1 LRTLAV
7 QVTGHSKVLAY
18 EEAARLYELA
28 LQALDS
34 SQSVDLHA
42 RYELLLARGQA
53 LARGGSTREA
63 KEAFVSA
70 ADLARTSRSF
80 ADFARA
86 VLGYGG
92 LFPWLR
98 AGSDAR
104 LVPLLEEALDRLGDR
119 EPALR
124 VRLLARLAGAL
135 RDEPSLEP
143 RSSLSLEAV
152 EIARELGEPSV
163 LGYALA
169 SHFTA
174 TMGPEIEQLTPILDE
189 LGQVAAGAGDVERAV
204 DATWL
209 RRIVAFSLGDVVEVE
224 RAAAEHRAF
233 AEELRQ
239 PSQLWY
245 DAVMRSTWAL
255 FRGDLEVAER
265 TAEEALRL
273 GEQAQSWDAGFSYRI
288 TLFFVR
294 REQARL
300 DEAAQLVRE
309 TVDTYR
315 GYRSLRCLL
324 ALLECELGHPDAAQ
338 LVFEQLAADD
348 FAALP
353 RDSEWIFCLCILS
366 EVCVHLRDAGRAA
379 VLYRLLLPHA
389 HLNALAAG
397 EVAIGSVARYLGLLA
412 TTLERWDDALSH
424 FEVALEMNERMGA
437 RPWLARTQDDYA
449 RMLFVHG
456 EPGDAERAQRLLD
469 EALDTYRELG
479 MEGALANAGAER

>member
-1 LRTLAV
+1 
-7 QVTGHSKVLAY
+7 
-18 EEAARLYELA
+18 
-28 LQALDS
+28 
-34 SQSVDLHA
+34 
-42 RYELLLARGQA
+42 LLVARGQA

-70 ADLARTSRSF
+70 ADLARTSGSPG
-80 ADFARA
+80 DFARA

-98 AGSDAR
+98 AGADQR
-104 LVPLLEEALDRLGDR
+104 LVPLLQEALERLDDR
-119 EPALR
+119 EAVLR

-143 RSSLSLEAV
+143 RSSLSREAV
-152 EIARELGEPSV
+152 EIARDLDDPSA

-169 SHFTA
+169 SRFTA
-174 TMGPEIEQLTPILDE
+174 TWGPDIEQVTSIVE
-189 LGQVAAGAGDVERAV
+189 EMSQVAARAGDVERLV

-209 RRIVAFSLGDVVEVE
+209 RRIVALSLGDVAEVE

-255 FRGDLEVAER
+255 FQGDFETAER

-294 REQARL
+294 REQRRL
-300 DEAAQLVRE
+300 DEFEQLVRE
-309 TVDTYR
+309 TVDEYP
-315 GYRSLRCLL
+315 GYRSFRCLL
-324 ALLECELGHPDAAQ
+324 ALLECELGHADAARFE
-338 LVFEQLAADD
+338 FEQLAGDG
-348 FAALP
+348 FSALP

-366 EVCVHLRDAGRAA
+366 EVSVRLRDAERASD
-379 VLYRLLLPHA
+379 LYRLLLPYA
-389 HLNALAAG
+389 HLNALVAG
-397 EVAIGSVARYLGLLA
+397 EVAIGSVARYLGQLA
-412 TTLERWDDALSH
+412 ASMSRWDDAARH
-424 FEVALEMNERMGA
+424 FDAALEMNERMTA
-437 RPWLARTQDDYA
+437 WPALAHTQEDYA
-449 RMLFVHG
+449 RMLLARDAL
-456 EPGDAERAQRLLD
+456 GDLERA
-469 EALDTYRELG
+469 RELSSQARTVFEELG
-479 MEGALANAGAER
+479 ICRPS